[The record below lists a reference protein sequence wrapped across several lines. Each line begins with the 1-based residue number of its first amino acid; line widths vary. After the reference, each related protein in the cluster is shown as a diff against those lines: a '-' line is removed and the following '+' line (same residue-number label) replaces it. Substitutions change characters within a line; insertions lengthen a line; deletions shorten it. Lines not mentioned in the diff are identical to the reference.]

1 MIKLSSSLRIC
12 FSAGSTAVQA
22 RLTKAGPGVRLMQD
36 AMRQLQI
43 RRPALKKEGW
53 ICLQYCQG
61 HHDLQQ
67 QVPPAYIPRAS
78 LHPDTKVPEPLE
90 IKSDIQPRLDRLP
103 WSLWHVR
110 VVSALGF
117 GWLLDSL
124 EANIIGS
131 VLGILK
137 SIWHFSPLQGSL
149 AVSLWLIGI
158 MVGAVVFGYL
168 SDRSGRKKV
177 FLVTLVWYG
186 LFTVACAF
194 SDNIWIFISLRFMAA
209 VGIGGEYAAISSA
222 VVEFVPKKVR
232 GKADAFIM
240 SLWPVG
246 AVCSS
251 GLVMI
256 ALRLF
261 PPEVAWRAG
270 FLLAV
275 VLAIFALVIRR
286 RLPESPRWLMEH
298 RRFEEAGAIVEEAEK
313 EIMESRGLRELPS
326 AHFITV
332 RPAAFSLWRQ
342 TEELSRKYLA
352 RVALGAAL
360 NFSQVALGYGS
371 IAFASLVL
379 FPMTNTRPDVVPL
392 YMSIA
397 FMFAF
402 LGGLTSVFMVDTVGR
417 KLTGVM
423 SYGSYLIACFSMLLV
438 TSPFSALASLCIMQ
452 YCYTWGWVTE
462 YVIKSEIFPTRSRA
476 AGIGWATFFGRIGGV
491 VAAPLLTGVY
501 QSTGSMSTVAYV
513 FALLVSPGFIAALFW
528 AWKGVEGRHR
538 ALEELTKD

>member
-1 MIKLSSSLRIC
+1 MPE
-12 FSAGSTAVQA
+12 TA
-22 RLTKAGPGVRLMQD
+22 K
-36 AMRQLQI
+36 
-43 RRPALKKEGW
+43 
-53 ICLQYCQG
+53 
-61 HHDLQQ
+61 
-67 QVPPAYIPRAS
+67 
-78 LHPDTKVPEPLE
+78 

-103 WSLWHVR
+103 WSRWHVK

-137 SIWHFSPLQGSL
+137 TVWKFSPLQGSL
-149 AVSLWLIGI
+149 TVSVWLIGI

-177 FLVTLVWYG
+177 FFTTLLWYG
-186 LFTVACAF
+186 LFTLACTF
-194 SDNIWIFISLRFMAA
+194 STNIWIFIFLRFMAA

-222 VVEFVPKKVR
+222 IVEFVPKRVR
-232 GKADAFIM
+232 GKTDAFIM

-246 AVCSS
+246 AICSAI
-251 GLVMI
+251 LVMI
-256 ALRLF
+256 ALKMF
-261 PPEVAWRAG
+261 PAEIAWRAG
-270 FLLAV
+270 FLLAL
-275 VLAIFALVIRR
+275 VLAVFALYIRR
-286 RLPESPRWLMEH
+286 HLPESPRWLIAH
-298 RRFEEAGAIVEEAEK
+298 SRFQEAQAIVEAAEREVMENKGLQKLPEAHSVT
-313 EIMESRGLRELPS
+313 IGRGNCS
-326 AHFITV
+326 V
-332 RPAAFSLWRQ
+332 WRQ
-342 TEELSRKYLA
+342 TEELYSKYLA

-379 FPMTNTRPDVVPL
+379 FPMTATRPDSVPF
-392 YMSIA
+392 YMMIA

-417 KLTGVM
+417 KLTGAV
-423 SYGSYLIACFSMLLV
+423 SYGSYLISVFSMLFV
-438 TSPFSALASLCIMQ
+438 NSPFSALVSLCIMQ

-491 VAAPLLTGVY
+491 ISAPILTSVY
-501 QSTGSMSTVAYV
+501 QTTGSITVVTVV
-513 FALLVSPGFIAALFW
+513 FAGIVSPGFGAALFW
-528 AWKGVEGRHR
+528 AFKGVEGKDK
-538 ALEELTKD
+538 ALEELIKD